1 MAKSLLTNKSWF
13 DRNQTFINVLLHNI
27 LDTIGCKHPPA
38 KENVLNLVLVE
49 LSILSFNMIC
59 RVIKDLLCN
68 FFIRDEVA
76 YDYVSLLI
84 QGVRGYYCK
93 L

>member
-13 DRNQTFINVLLHNI
+13 DRNQAFINVLLHNI

-49 LSILSFNMIC
+49 FLYFLSI
-59 RVIKDLLCN
+59 
-68 FFIRDEVA
+68 
-76 YDYVSLLI
+76 
-84 QGVRGYYCK
+84 
-93 L
+93 

>member
-13 DRNQTFINVLLHNI
+13 DRNQAFINVLLHNI

-49 LSILSFNMIC
+49 LSILSKSFNMIC
-59 RVIKDLLCN
+59 RVIKDLL
-68 FFIRDEVA
+68 
-76 YDYVSLLI
+76 S
-84 QGVRGYYCK
+84 
-93 L
+93 

>member
-13 DRNQTFINVLLHNI
+13 DRNQAFINVLLHNI

-49 LSILSFNMIC
+49 LFILSFNMIC
-59 RVIKDLLCN
+59 IELLKICCH
-68 FFIRDEVA
+68 
-76 YDYVSLLI
+76 S
-84 QGVRGYYCK
+84 
-93 L
+93 

>member
-13 DRNQTFINVLLHNI
+13 DRNQAFINVLLHNI

-49 LSILSFNMIC
+49 LSFNMIC
-59 RVIKDLLCN
+59 RVIKDLL
-68 FFIRDEVA
+68 
-76 YDYVSLLI
+76 S
-84 QGVRGYYCK
+84 
-93 L
+93 

>member
-13 DRNQTFINVLLHNI
+13 DRNQAFINVLLHNI

-59 RVIKDLLCN
+59 RLLKIFVIVDCLNFLLGMKSPMIMFLC
-68 FFIRDEVA
+68 
-76 YDYVSLLI
+76 
-84 QGVRGYYCK
+84 
-93 L
+93 